1 MEHSKLSEH
10 LFKKG
15 KFSTPI
21 HNIFKDTDRDDSWIY
36 GRMPEYIWMAL
47 ILQAGTRKVQI
58 KKCMDILSGLSEIV
72 KDSDSLFLPKMSDIF
87 RLSDEQQKSFYRLL
101 ESMDLVADLKPL
113 TVVFTSQSPIFNN
126 YVCGYTLPVKTRID
140 ILQKCL
146 EPLSDKESDL
156 TNDVKFLIVFMVF
169 NSGKLKVAFDGSVI
183 LEAMTSYPALEPGD
197 SKLGMYSSSIRA
209 TEQVLVAIGSKFD
222 DSLVGSFW
230 KHMSLLSDC
239 ELISM
244 EIKNENQFNLIDYKT
259 DVHDTLK
266 YYVDVFQEEE
276 PLDEKILVL
285 LGIAVY
291 AYKRIVELADHS
303 LGDTIAGR
311 SIMRGLCENY
321 VMMKY
326 LLKKS
331 EDPQHKNIWR
341 EFQYYGI
348 GQYKLIY
355 ERYREDDKV
364 IEHGHI
370 NFDYVDALVS
380 EFTDKEFIDM
390 DTRYF
395 GNGTIRNKFKEV
407 GEDNLWKYNYDYDS
421 QFEHGFWGAIR
432 ESSLLKCTN
441 PSHQYHDVPDI
452 ENEQR
457 LPDVSSDAKKIMDQI
472 LAILKQE
479 FGSDRA

>member
-1 MEHSKLSEH
+1 MENSKLSEH

-58 KKCMDILSGLSEIV
+58 KKCIDILSGLSEIV

-113 TVVFTSQSPIFNN
+113 TVVFTSQSSIFNN
-126 YVCGYTLPVKTRID
+126 YVCGYTLPIKTRIG

-146 EPLSDKESDL
+146 ESLSDKESDL
-156 TNDVKFLIVFMVF
+156 TNDVKFLIVFMAFHSV
-169 NSGKLKVAFDGSVI
+169 KLKVAFDGSMI
-183 LEAMTSYPALEPGD
+183 PEAIRSYPTLEPGD

-209 TEQVLVAIGSKFD
+209 TEQVLVATGSKFD

-230 KHMSLLSDC
+230 KHMTLLSDC

-244 EIKNENQFNLIDYKT
+244 EIKNENQFNLMDYKT
-259 DVHDTLK
+259 CVHDTLK
-266 YYVDVFQEEE
+266 YYVDVFQAEE
-276 PLDEKILVL
+276 PLDEKVLVL

-291 AYKRIVELADHS
+291 AYKRIVELADHN
-303 LGDTIAGR
+303 LGNTISGR
-311 SIMRGLCENY
+311 SIVRGLCENY

-326 LLKKS
+326 LLK
-331 EDPQHKNIWR
+331 EVADPRHKNIWR
-341 EFQYYGI
+341 EFQYYGV

-355 ERYREDDKV
+355 ERYREDDKM
-364 IEHGHI
+364 IEHGHV
-370 NFDYVDALVS
+370 NFEYIDALVS
-380 EFTDKEFIDM
+380 EFTDKEFVEM
-390 DTRYF
+390 DTKYF
-395 GNGTIRNKFKEV
+395 GNETIRNKFKEV
-407 GEDNLWKYNYDYDS
+407 GEDSLWKYNYDYDS

-441 PSHQYHDVPDI
+441 PSHQFHDIPDI
-452 ENEQR
+452 ENEQK
-457 LPDVSSDAKKIMDQI
+457 LPDVSNDAKKIMDKI

>member
-1 MEHSKLSEH
+1 
-10 LFKKG
+10 KG

-169 NSGKLKVAFDGSVI
+169 NSGKLKVAFDGSMI

-276 PLDEKILVL
+276 PLDEKMLVL

-311 SIMRGLCENY
+311 SI
-321 VMMKY
+321 
-326 LLKKS
+326 
-331 EDPQHKNIWR
+331 
-341 EFQYYGI
+341 
-348 GQYKLIY
+348 
-355 ERYREDDKV
+355 
-364 IEHGHI
+364 
-370 NFDYVDALVS
+370 
-380 EFTDKEFIDM
+380 
-390 DTRYF
+390 
-395 GNGTIRNKFKEV
+395 
-407 GEDNLWKYNYDYDS
+407 
-421 QFEHGFWGAIR
+421 
-432 ESSLLKCTN
+432 
-441 PSHQYHDVPDI
+441 
-452 ENEQR
+452 
-457 LPDVSSDAKKIMDQI
+457 
-472 LAILKQE
+472 
-479 FGSDRA
+479 

>member
-169 NSGKLKVAFDGSVI
+169 NSGKLKVAFDGSMI
-183 LEAMTSYPALEPGD
+183 LEAMTSYP
-197 SKLGMYSSSIRA
+197 
-209 TEQVLVAIGSKFD
+209 
-222 DSLVGSFW
+222 
-230 KHMSLLSDC
+230 H
-239 ELISM
+239 
-244 EIKNENQFNLIDYKT
+244 
-259 DVHDTLK
+259 
-266 YYVDVFQEEE
+266 
-276 PLDEKILVL
+276 
-285 LGIAVY
+285 
-291 AYKRIVELADHS
+291 
-303 LGDTIAGR
+303 
-311 SIMRGLCENY
+311 
-321 VMMKY
+321 
-326 LLKKS
+326 
-331 EDPQHKNIWR
+331 
-341 EFQYYGI
+341 
-348 GQYKLIY
+348 
-355 ERYREDDKV
+355 
-364 IEHGHI
+364 
-370 NFDYVDALVS
+370 
-380 EFTDKEFIDM
+380 
-390 DTRYF
+390 
-395 GNGTIRNKFKEV
+395 
-407 GEDNLWKYNYDYDS
+407 
-421 QFEHGFWGAIR
+421 
-432 ESSLLKCTN
+432 
-441 PSHQYHDVPDI
+441 
-452 ENEQR
+452 
-457 LPDVSSDAKKIMDQI
+457 
-472 LAILKQE
+472 
-479 FGSDRA
+479 